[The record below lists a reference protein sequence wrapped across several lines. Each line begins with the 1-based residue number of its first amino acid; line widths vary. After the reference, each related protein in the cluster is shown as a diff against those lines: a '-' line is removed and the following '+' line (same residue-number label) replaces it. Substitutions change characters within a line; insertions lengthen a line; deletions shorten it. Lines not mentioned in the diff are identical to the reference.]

1 MNDISDD
8 GHRVGRVIDSIRA
21 MFGQQSTERPLLDL
35 NELLCHT
42 LSLLRREMES
52 QNIDLELDLDKS
64 LPSFAANRV
73 QLQQAL
79 LNLFV
84 NAVDAMNSI
93 ADRPRLLTVKSRLHD
108 LHGILITIADSRCRD

>member
-1 MNDISDD
+1 
-8 GHRVGRVIDSIRA
+8 
-21 MFGQQSTERPLLDL
+21 
-35 NELLCHT
+35 
-42 LSLLRREMES
+42 MES

-64 LPSFAANRV
+64 LPFFAANRV

-93 ADRPRLLTVKSRLHD
+93 SDRPRLLTVKSRLHD
-108 LHGILITIADSRCRD
+108 LHGILITIADSGAGIRPDCVNEILTFFTQRNLAVRAWGSRCAGQL